1 MKKTLVSA
9 VIVLAGFAQGAW
21 AGGQQITA
29 QAGADGRS
37 VVVRTFR
44 CGTPASF
51 KLHGTAEGVVNAS
64 AGTIPLTIRA
74 GAEPGVF
81 DVARQWPA
89 EGRWVLVFNVEG
101 ERPVSALVEL
111 EPGTPVRVAAQR
123 STYEKP
129 TAESIRTALASESSG
144 GGTPR

>member
-9 VIVLAGFAQGAW
+9 VVVLAGLAHSAW
-21 AGGQQITA
+21 AGGQQVTV

-37 VVVRTFR
+37 VVVRTYR

-51 KLHGTAEGVVNAS
+51 KLHGAAEGVVNGARR
-64 AGTIPLTIRA
+64 TVPLSIRA
-74 GAEPGVF
+74 AVEPGVF
-81 DVARQWPA
+81 DVARQWPV
-89 EGRWVLVFNVEG
+89 EGRWVLVFDVDG

-111 EPGTPVRVAAQR
+111 EPGAGVRIAAQR

-129 TAESIRTALASESSG
+129 TAESIRVALASAPG
-144 GGTPR
+144 DGTPR